1 MLIFFF
7 ALFFGI
13 DGQGAWREVVETV
26 QKEVVDGGLLKD
38 CLELGSGDLKGI
50 VQILKDLALN
60 FYSSGR
66 SNEL

>member
-1 MLIFFF
+1 MIDVFF
-7 ALFFGI
+7 FFGI

-66 SNEL
+66 SSEL

>member
-1 MLIFFF
+1 MIDVFF
-7 ALFFGI
+7 FFGI

-60 FYSSGR
+60 FYSAGR
-66 SNEL
+66 SSEL